1 MGDAVIDCS
10 TVREPFRVLV
20 VCTGNLHRSPLAE
33 RLLTSRL
40 ASASGK
46 FRVSSAGTAA
56 VNGTPMDPV
65 AAALLT
71 EMGGDPA
78 GATAR
83 RLTAAT
89 VSAAAL
95 VLGAATEH
103 REAAVRLRP
112 VHGLGRA
119 FTLREFARLLH
130 EDDAAGLTDPAER
143 AAALTRG
150 AAARRGV
157 SGGGR
162 WDDDLVDPYGA
173 SEGEARACAAR
184 ITEAVE
190 RIAAAVLG

>member
-1 MGDAVIDCS
+1 M
-10 TVREPFRVLV
+10 REPFRVLV
-20 VCTGNLHRSPLAE
+20 VCTGNVHRSPLAE
-33 RLLTSRL
+33 RLLTFRL
-40 ASASGK
+40 ATAAGK
-46 FRVSSAGTAA
+46 FRVSSAGTVA

-65 AAALLT
+65 AASLLT
-71 EMGGDPA
+71 EMGGEPT
-78 GATAR
+78 GAAAR
-83 RLTAAT
+83 RLTAGL
-89 VSAAAL
+89 VSGAAL

-103 REAAVRLRP
+103 REAAVRLCP

-143 AAALTRG
+143 AEALTKG

-157 SGGGR
+157 GGGGS
-162 WDDDLVDPYGA
+162 WDDDLADPYGA
-173 SEGEARACAAR
+173 SEQEARACAAR

>member
-1 MGDAVIDCS
+1 M
-10 TVREPFRVLV
+10 REPFSVLV

-40 ASASGK
+40 ASACGR

-56 VNGTPMDPV
+56 VNGSPMDPV
-65 AAALLT
+65 AASLLT
-71 EMGGDPA
+71 EMGVEPT
-78 GATAR
+78 GAAAR
-83 RLTAAT
+83 RLTAGL
-89 VSAAAL
+89 VRDAAL

-103 REAAVRLRP
+103 REAAVRLCP

-130 EDDAAGLTDPAER
+130 EDEAAGLTDPAER
-143 AAALTRG
+143 ATALTRG

-157 SGGGR
+157 TGAGS

-173 SEGEARACAAR
+173 SEDEARACATR